1 MSGIHQCRRWGV
13 RPSQGCGLVV
23 KYVLGGKFSVP
34 CQWIGRPERRLVIG
48 PVIAVASEN
57 RVVLVQGVIYTPS
70 RNLCVCGYRGD
81 ELIIWRAGIC
91 SSDIR
96 IWIKSHE
103 LGSHRIDASWLDDVV
118 HDATR
123 LPVGHSLQLIGSREC
138 AEVARLHC
146 RGRYRRIDTLR
157 LAAQQALIGSEEK

>member
-1 MSGIHQCRRWGV
+1 MSRIYQCRRWGV
-13 RPSQGCGLVV
+13 RPSQCCGLVV
-23 KYVLGGKFSVP
+23 KYVLSGKLSVS
-34 CQWIGRPERRLVIG
+34 CQWICRPERRLVIR
-48 PVIAVASEN
+48 PVIAVSSEN
-57 RVVLVQGVIYTPS
+57 RVVLVQGVIYTSS

-91 SSDIR
+91 CSDIR

-123 LPVGHSLQLIGSREC
+123 LSVGHSLQVIDSRQG
-138 AEVARLHC
+138 AE
-146 RGRYRRIDTLR
+146 I
-157 LAAQQALIGSEEK
+157 